1 MLLKTIL
8 YSQKF
13 SNKVTYKVLRTS
25 ARPTSMST
33 IQTLDRLDIFDSR
46 KRSRMKQ
53 KYEILP
59 PHQID
64 WQVSLLRVLE
74 RKGG

>member
-13 SNKVTYKVLRTS
+13 SNKVTYKALRTS
-25 ARPTSMST
+25 ASPKFMST
-33 IQTLDRLDIFDSR
+33 KQTLDRLDIFDSR

-53 KYEILP
+53 KNEFFP

-64 WQVSLLRVLE
+64 WQVSLF
-74 RKGG
+74 

>member
-13 SNKVTYKVLRTS
+13 SNKVIYKGLRTS
-25 ARPTSMST
+25 ARPTLMST
-33 IQTLDRLDIFDSR
+33 KQTLDILDIFGSR

-53 KYEILP
+53 KYEFFP

-64 WQVSLLRVLE
+64 WQVSLF
-74 RKGG
+74 